1 MIKKLEIIYIV
12 PSRYDDDGYVQRW
25 TWGVVP
31 SNSLAVLKSLAR
43 DMIDKKPLPNVEISL
58 ESYDD
63 NVQKIPF
70 DKIARQNIDPETKV
84 VVGIVGVQSNQFPR
98 ASDIAMR
105 FRKLGVDV
113 LIGGFHVTGVIALF
127 DKLTP
132 ELQSLVDNGVSLI
145 AGEAET
151 PGSMEKIFDDV
162 INNNLQPVYRLPKA
176 PDLTNAPLPKA
187 DPKYID
193 HFGAKW
199 ATIDSSRGCPFG
211 CTFCTVI
218 NIQGRKMRCRSSDAV
233 IETVKENCKNGIPNF
248 FFTDDNF
255 ARSAHWE
262 TIFDALTEMRENGS
276 PVNFMMQ
283 IDTQSSKIPNFV
295 DKAVKAGCRMV
306 FIGMESVNPENI
318 AEAGKTQNKVEQYQ
332 SMVQTWQKSG
342 VIVHVGYI
350 IGFPKDTIESV
361 KRDVLFLRDH
371 VGVDLASFFMLTPLP
386 GSVDHFEMVK
396 RGDAIDPDLN
406 KYDSFH
412 ETFVHSSMNPG
423 EWMAATKTAYSVF
436 YSKEHCTKILKRL
449 PKDHYWLMFWNLI
462 WYRYSGV
469 LSGTHPMMTGFF
481 RCKDRLDR
489 RPGMPRENMFSF
501 AWRRIKD
508 FVLDSGSYIKLFFEF
523 QEIWFLTRRS
533 AIVHE
538 KIDSLVASSDDV
550 VVDDKVDNAILGLS
564 RTRAMRRLIRIRHW
578 APLARLKSCW
588 NSLQQRL
595 AEYNW
600 KGQYDAAVQ
609 ELKNQLRATAES
621 LRLMASL
628 IRQERSKAKALE
640 GVAFEIDNYINQI
653 DSEPANSTTLYKMQQ
668 FVGEKLLARYEEM
681 SSSCVRLRR
690 YANRLRANAIG
701 NFRQGKIINS
711 GVEFVRRAWVLPVDA
726 FLSFRFF
733 LAVFRKEL

>member
-1 MIKKLEIIYIV
+1 MIKKLDIVYVV

-31 SNSLAVLKSLAR
+31 SNSLAVVKSLTR
-43 DMIDKKPLPNVEISL
+43 DMIDRKALPDIDISL

-63 NVQKIPF
+63 NIQKIPF
-70 DKIARQNIDPETKV
+70 DKIASRNLNPESKV

-98 ASDIAMR
+98 ATDLALR
-105 FRKLGVDV
+105 FRKLGIDV
-113 LIGGFHVTGVIALF
+113 MIGGFHVSGVIALF
-127 DKLTP
+127 DNLTP
-132 ELQSLVDNGVSLI
+132 ELQLLVDNGVSII

-151 PGSMEKIFDDV
+151 PGTMEMMFTDA
-162 INNNLQPVYRLPKA
+162 INNNLQQIYRLPKA

-187 DPKYID
+187 DPQYID
-193 HFGAKW
+193 HFGARW

-218 NIQGRKMRCRSSDAV
+218 NIQGRKMRCRSSEAV
-233 IETVKENCKNGIPNF
+233 IETVRQNCDNGIPNF

-262 TIFDALTEMRENGS
+262 TIFDALHEMRDGGRL
-276 PVNFMMQ
+276 VNFMMQ

-306 FIGMESVNPENI
+306 FIGMESVNPDNI

-332 SMVQTWQKSG
+332 TMVQTWQKAG

-350 IGFPKDTIESV
+350 IGFPKDTLESV

-386 GSVDHFEMVK
+386 GSVDHLEMVK
-396 RGDAIDPDLN
+396 RGAAIDPDLN

-412 ETFVHSSMNPG
+412 ETFVHQSMKPG
-423 EWMAATKTAYSVF
+423 EWKAATKLAYTEF

-481 RCKDRLDR
+481 RRKDRLDR
-489 RPGMPRENMFSF
+489 RPCMPRENVFKF
-501 AWRRIKD
+501 AWRWIKD
-508 FVLDSGSYIKLFFEF
+508 FVFDSGSYIKLFFEF
-523 QEIWFLTRRS
+523 QEIWFLTRRH
-533 AIVHE
+533 AIVRE
-538 KIDSLVASSDDV
+538 NMDVLIVKNEAEANDD
-550 VVDDKVDNAILGLS
+550 AIAKLP
-564 RTRAMRRLIRIRHW
+564 RTTTRRITRLRHW
-578 APLARLKSCW
+578 APLAQLKSCW
-588 NSLQQRL
+588 NSLQQRI

-600 KGQYDAAVQ
+600 KGQYETAVN
-609 ELKNQLRATAES
+609 ELRNQLTATSEK
-621 LRLMASL
+621 LRSMASL
-628 IRQERSKAKALE
+628 IRKDKRNAKALE
-640 GVAFEIDNYINQI
+640 LEGVAKEIDNCINEI
-653 DSEPANSTTLYKMQQ
+653 DVAPANSTTLYKAQQ
-668 FVGEKLLARYEEM
+668 FISEKLLARYEEV

-690 YANRLRANAIG
+690 CANRWRVNSIENLKK
-701 NFRQGKIINS
+701 GKLVSS
-711 GVEFVRRAWVLPVDA
+711 GLGLVGRSWVMPIDA

-733 LAVFRKEL
+733 LAVFREEL

>member
-1 MIKKLEIIYIV
+1 MIKKLEIVYIV
-12 PSRYDDDGYVQRW
+12 SSRYDDDGYVQRW

-31 SNSLAVLKSLAR
+31 SNTLAVIKSLAR
-43 DMIDKKPLPNVEISL
+43 DMIDKKTLPNIEISL

-63 NVQKIPF
+63 NIQKIPF
-70 DKIARQNIDPETKV
+70 EKIARQNLDPETKV

-105 FRKLGVDV
+105 FRQLGVNV
-113 LIGGFHVTGVIALF
+113 MIGGFHVTGVLALF
-127 DKLTP
+127 DELTP
-132 ELQSLVDNGVSLI
+132 ELQFLIDNGVTLV

-151 PGSMEKIFDDV
+151 PGTMEKLFTDA
-162 INNNLQPVYRLPKA
+162 INGELQPIYRLPKA
-176 PDLTNAPLPKA
+176 PDLTAAPLPKA

-193 HFGAKW
+193 HFGARW

-218 NIQGRKMRCRSSDAV
+218 NIQGRKMRCRSAEAV
-233 IETVKENCKNGIPNF
+233 IETVKLNCENGVPNF

-262 TIFDALTEMRENGS
+262 TIFDALGEMKKNGS
-276 PVNFMMQ
+276 PLNFMMQ

-306 FIGMESVNPENI
+306 FVGMESVNPENI

-332 SMVQTWQKSG
+332 SMVQTWQQVG

-350 IGFPKDTIESV
+350 IGFPKDTIDSV
-361 KRDVLFLRDH
+361 RRDVLFLRDH

-386 GSVDHFEMVK
+386 GSVDHFEMIK
-396 RGDAIDPDLN
+396 RGSPIDPDLN

-412 ETFVHSSMNPG
+412 ETFVHPLMKPG
-423 EWMAATKTAYSVF
+423 DWKIATQIAYAEF

-481 RCKDRLDR
+481 RRKDRLDR
-489 RPGMPRENMFSF
+489 RPDMPREGVLRF
-501 AWRRIKD
+501 AWRRVKD
-508 FVLDSGSYIKLFFEF
+508 FLFDAGSYVKLFFEF

-533 AIVHE
+533 AIVQE
-538 KIDSLVASSDDV
+538 KAISSLVATEDAAIVDV
-550 VVDDKVDNAILGLS
+550 KKIAVKLPYPYSL
-564 RTRAMRRLIRIRHW
+564 RRLTRIRHW
-578 APLARLKSCW
+578 APLAQLKSCW
-588 NSLQQRL
+588 DSLQQRV

-600 KGQYDAAVQ
+600 RGQYDAAVQ
-609 ELKNQLRATAES
+609 ELKIQLKSTADK
-621 LRLMASL
+621 LRSMASL
-628 IRQERSKAKALE
+628 IRQDKHKAKELE
-640 GVAFEIDNYINQI
+640 VVAIEIDNYINEI
-653 DSEPANSTTLYKMQQ
+653 DVAPADSTTLYKMQQ
-668 FVGEKLLARYEEM
+668 FICEKLLARYEET

-690 YANRLRANAIG
+690 CANNWRIHAME
-701 NFRQGKIINS
+701 NFKKGKILNS
-711 GVEFVRRAWVLPVDA
+711 GIEFVKRSWVAPVDV

-733 LAVFRKEL
+733 IAVFRKEL

>member
-1 MIKKLEIIYIV
+1 MIKKLDIVYVV

-31 SNSLAVLKSLAR
+31 SNSLAVIKSLTR
-43 DMIDKKPLPNVEISL
+43 DMIDKKALPDLDILL

-63 NVQKIPF
+63 NIQKIPF
-70 DKIARQNIDPETKV
+70 DKIARRNLDPETKV

-113 LIGGFHVTGVIALF
+113 MIGGFHVTGVIALF

-132 ELQSLVDNGVSLI
+132 ELQLLTDNGVALI

-151 PGSMEKIFDDV
+151 PGTLEKIFTDAID
-162 INNNLQPVYRLPKA
+162 NNLQQVYRLPKA

-187 DPKYID
+187 DPQYID
-193 HFGAKW
+193 HFGARW

-218 NIQGRKMRCRSSDAV
+218 NIQGRKMRCRSSEAV
-233 IETVKENCKNGIPNF
+233 IETVKQNCDNGIPNF

-262 TIFDALTEMRENGS
+262 TIFDALAEMRENGS
-276 PVNFMMQ
+276 AVNFMMQ

-306 FIGMESVNPENI
+306 FIGMESVNPDNI

-332 SMVQTWQKSG
+332 TMVQTWQKSG

-350 IGFPKDTIESV
+350 IGFPNDTIESV

-396 RGDAIDPDLN
+396 RGAEIDPDLN

-412 ETFVHSSMNPG
+412 ETFVHKSMKPG
-423 EWMAATKTAYSVF
+423 EWKSATKLAYVEF
-436 YSKEHCTKILKRL
+436 YTKEHCTKILKRL

-481 RCKDRLDR
+481 RRKDRLDR
-489 RPGMPRENMFSF
+489 RPGMPRENIFKF
-501 AWRRIKD
+501 AYRWIKD

-523 QEIWFLTRRS
+523 QEIWFLTRRHATLREKTINAVLETADEA
-533 AIVHE
+533 AITTTLSE
-538 KIDSLVASSDDV
+538 LPKTTSSRY
-550 VVDDKVDNAILGLS
+550 L
-564 RTRAMRRLIRIRHW
+564 TRIRHW
-578 APLARLKSCW
+578 APLAQLKSCW
-588 NSLQQRL
+588 NSLQQRV

-600 KGQYDAAVQ
+600 KGQYETAVL
-609 ELKNQLRATAES
+609 ELKNQLKATATK
-621 LRLMASL
+621 LRLMASV
-628 IRQERSKAKALE
+628 IRQDKHKAKALE
-640 GVAFEIDNYINQI
+640 VVAVEIDNCLNEI
-653 DSEPANSTTLYKMQQ
+653 DTAPANSKTLYKIQQ
-668 FVGEKLLARYEEM
+668 FVSEKLLSRYEEM

-690 YANRLRANAIG
+690 YANRLRVNTLE
-701 NFRQGKIINS
+701 NFKKGKVINT
-711 GVEFVRRAWVLPVDA
+711 GVGFVKRTWFLPIEA
-726 FLSFRFF
+726 FLSLRFF
-733 LAVFRKEL
+733 VAVFRKEI

>member
-1 MIKKLEIIYIV
+1 MIKKLNIVYVV

-31 SNSLAVLKSLAR
+31 SNTLAVIKSLAR
-43 DMIDKKPLPNVEISL
+43 DMIDKKSLPDVEITL

-63 NVQKIPF
+63 NIQEIPF
-70 DKIARQNIDPETKV
+70 DKIARHNLDPETKV

-98 ASDIAMR
+98 ASDIALR
-105 FRKLGVDV
+105 FRKLGLDV
-113 LIGGFHVTGVIALF
+113 MIGGFHVTGVIALF

-132 ELQSLVDNGVSLI
+132 ELQLLVDNGVSLV

-151 PGSMEKIFDDV
+151 PGVMEKIFTDA
-162 INNNLQPVYRLPKA
+162 INNELQSVYRLPKA

-187 DPKYID
+187 DPQYID
-193 HFGAKW
+193 HFGARW

-218 NIQGRKMRCRSSDAV
+218 NIQGRKMRCRSSEAV
-233 IETVKENCKNGIPNF
+233 IETVKENCQNGIPNF

-262 TIFDALTEMRENGS
+262 TIFDALAEMKQNGNS
-276 PVNFMMQ
+276 VNFMMQ

-306 FIGMESVNPENI
+306 FIGMESVNPDNI

-332 SMVQTWQKSG
+332 SMVQTWQRSG

-361 KRDVLFLRDH
+361 KRDIIFLRDH

-386 GSVDHFEMVK
+386 GSVDHFEMIK
-396 RGDAIDPDLN
+396 RGVPIDPDLN

-412 ETFVHSSMNPG
+412 ETFVHQSMKPG
-423 EWMAATKTAYSVF
+423 EWKAATKLAYTEF

-481 RCKDRLDR
+481 RRKNRLDR
-489 RPGMPRENMFSF
+489 RTGMPRENIFKFS
-501 AWRRIKD
+501 WRWIKD
-508 FVLDSGSYIKLFFEF
+508 FILDSSSYIKLFFEF

-533 AIVHE
+533 AMVQE
-538 KIDSLVASSDDV
+538 KIDGLVATNN
-550 VVDDKVDNAILGLS
+550 DNTVTIDSAVIPELP
-564 RTRAMRRLIRIRHW
+564 RTRVMNHLMKIRHW
-578 APLARLKSCW
+578 APLAQLKSCW
-588 NSLQQRL
+588 NSLQQRV

-600 KGQYDAAVQ
+600 KGQYETAIQ
-609 ELKNQLRATAES
+609 ELKNQLKATAEK
-621 LRLMASL
+621 LRSMASL
-628 IRQERSKAKALE
+628 IRQDKHKAKALE
-640 GVAFEIDNYINQI
+640 GVAFEIDNYINI
-653 DSEPANSTTLYKMQQ
+653 IESEPVNSTTLYKIQQ

-681 SSSCVRLRR
+681 SSSCVYLRR
-690 YANRLRANAIG
+690 CANRLRTNAIE
-701 NFRQGKIINS
+701 NIKKGKIINS
-711 GVEFVRRAWVLPVDA
+711 GIELTRRLWVIPVDA

-733 LAVFRKEL
+733 LAVFRQEL

>member
-31 SNSLAVLKSLAR
+31 SNSLAVLKSLTR
-43 DMIDKKPLPNVEISL
+43 DMIDRKALPDLDVSL

-70 DKIARQNIDPETKV
+70 AKIARRNHNPDTKV

-98 ASDIAMR
+98 ASDIAIR
-105 FRKLGVDV
+105 FRNLGVDV
-113 LIGGFHVTGVIALF
+113 MVGGFHVTGVIALF

-132 ELQSLVDNGVSLI
+132 ELQLLIDNGVALI

-151 PGSMEKIFDDV
+151 PGTFEKIFTDAV
-162 INNNLQPVYRLPKA
+162 NNDLQPVYRLPKA

-187 DPKYID
+187 DPQYID
-193 HFGAKW
+193 HFGARW

-218 NIQGRKMRCRSSDAV
+218 NIQGRKMRCRSAEAV
-233 IETVKENCKNGIPNF
+233 IETVKQNCDNGIPNF

-262 TIFDALTEMRENGS
+262 TIFDALAEMRDNGS

-295 DKAVKAGCRMV
+295 DKAVRAGCRMV
-306 FIGMESVNPENI
+306 FIGMESVNPDNI

-332 SMVQTWQKSG
+332 TMVQTWQKAG
-342 VIVHVGYI
+342 IIVHVGYI
-350 IGFPKDTIESV
+350 IGFPNDTVESV

-386 GSVDHFEMVK
+386 GSVDHLEMVK
-396 RGDAIDPDLN
+396 RGAPIDPDLN

-412 ETFVHSSMNPG
+412 ETFVHQSMKAG
-423 EWMAATKTAYSVF
+423 EWQAATKLAYAEF
-436 YSKEHCTKILKRL
+436 YTKDHCTKILKRL

-462 WYRYSGV
+462 WFRYSGV

-481 RCKDRLDR
+481 RRKDRLDR
-489 RPGMPRENMFSF
+489 RPNMPRENIFKF
-501 AWRRIKD
+501 AWRWLKD

-523 QEIWFLTRRS
+523 QEIWFLTRHHVV
-533 AIVHE
+533 AQD
-538 KIDSLVASSDDV
+538 KIDALAANETIDV
-550 VVDDKVDNAILGLS
+550 STNLS
-564 RTRAMRRLIRIRHW
+564 ELPQTTTARHLARIRHW
-578 APLARLKSCW
+578 APLAQLKSCW
-588 NSLQQRL
+588 NSLQQRV

-600 KGQYDAAVQ
+600 KGQYETAVH
-609 ELKNQLRATAES
+609 ELKNQLKITAEK
-621 LRLMASL
+621 LRSTASM
-628 IRQERSKAKALE
+628 IRQDKYKAKALE
-640 GVAFEIDNYINQI
+640 VVAVEIDNCLNEI
-653 DSEPANSTTLYKMQQ
+653 DTSPANSTTLYKIQQ
-668 FVGEKLLARYEEM
+668 FVCEKLLARYEEM
-681 SSSCVRLRR
+681 SSRCVRLRR
-690 YANRLRANAIG
+690 CANRWRISTVE
-701 NFRQGKIINS
+701 NFKKGKVINS
-711 GVEFVRRAWVLPVDA
+711 GIGLIKRSWIAPVDI
-726 FLSFRFF
+726 FLSFRFS